1 MNDYNYLGLVFNFNA
16 KFKMAK
22 SHYSK
27 KDESYV
33 FPSKKSRNVSLPLDI
48 MLKLFSV
55 IVKPVV
61 LYGAEV

>member
-1 MNDYNYLGLVFNFNA
+1 MPNLKWQNRIIA
-16 KFKMAK
+16 KRMQ
-22 SHYSK
+22 
-27 KDESYV
+27 SYV